1 MSELLM
7 EVKMYLGL
15 SLPAGGQVYEAEFR
29 EWLRDVVDKVFDGY
43 TITEA
48 EGKWKGDSEN
58 SYVLTFITST
68 LEEYKQVIACANS
81 YKSTFAQDSVLVTRH
96 SLEGSVFV

>member
-15 SLPAGGQVYEAEFR
+15 ALPAGGQVYEAEFR
-29 EWLRDVVDKVFDGY
+29 EWLRDVVDAVFDGY

-48 EGKWKGDSEN
+48 EGKWKGESEN
-58 SYVLTFITST
+58 SYILTFITST
-68 LEEYKQVIACANS
+68 LVEYKQIIAIANS
-81 YKSTFAQDSVLVTRH
+81 YKSTFSQDSVLVTRH
-96 SLEGSVFV
+96 TLEGVTFV